1 MPEAIFIITKTTFLQ
16 NMGTC
21 LILGQYVLIFQ
32 EELDLSKKSN
42 NDKNFERNV
51 PFTQPLIRI
60 QSPINSRTE
69 PMIAVDDK
77 PTTCTILV
85 QYALFQTVTYG
96 FW

>member
-1 MPEAIFIITKTTFLQ
+1 
-16 NMGTC
+16 MGTC

-60 QSPINSRTE
+60 QSPVNSRTE
-69 PMIAVDDK
+69 QIVVMDK

-85 QYALFQTVTYG
+85 RYALFQTVTYG